1 MDLKG
6 IDLIV
11 RLDFFSPL
19 TKKNIVP
26 FGGLIEVEIR

>member
-11 RLDFFSPL
+11 RLDFPT
-19 TKKNIVP
+19 TKKNIFP
-26 FGGLIEVEIR
+26 LGLIEVEIR